1 MVCCILR
8 ESLKFACCI
17 SVEPFPY
24 IVPDGYNASL
34 NGDAVFFKCMGP
46 NNTEIFFWNVN
57 GMSAAITG
65 EGALRNQGIVPST
78 DVIMENN
85 ETYAVTSIET
95 RAENNNTI
103 LQCKCVH
110 SDSVKTS
117 SDVIF
122 RVQGTHFKHRH
133 IL

>member
-8 ESLKFACCI
+8 ELLKFACCI

-46 NNTEIFFWNVN
+46 NNTETFFWNVN
-57 GMSAAITG
+57 GMSASVIG
-65 EGALRNQGIVPST
+65 GALKNQGIVSST
-78 DVIMENN
+78 DVMMENN
-85 ETYAVTSIET
+85 ETYYAVTSIET

-103 LQCKCVH
+103 LQCNYVH
-110 SDSVKTS
+110 SGSVKTS
-117 SDVIF
+117 SDIIF
-122 RVQGTHFKHRH
+122 RVQGTHFKH
-133 IL
+133 